1 MPPFAFGSFVLDEVI
16 FNPMVEYPWTDAV
29 IVDRMDA
36 FVPIFFESPR
46 AHAKACKGNVKGIAK
61 KKIISF

>member
-1 MPPFAFGSFVLDEVI
+1 MPPFAFWSFVLDEVI
-16 FNPMVEYPWTDAV
+16 FDPMVEYSWADA
-29 IVDRMDA
+29 IIIDRMDT

-46 AHAKACKGNVKGIAK
+46 AHAKACKGNIEGIAE